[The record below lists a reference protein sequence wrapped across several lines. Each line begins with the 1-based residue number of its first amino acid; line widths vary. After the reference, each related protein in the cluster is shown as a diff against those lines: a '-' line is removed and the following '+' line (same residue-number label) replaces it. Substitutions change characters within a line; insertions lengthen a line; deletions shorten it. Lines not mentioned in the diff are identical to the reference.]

1 MNNEQLK
8 IDMMSNIEAN
18 KEKELSLVKSDG
30 VNIEKLN
37 SELDRQRTEIIALAT
52 NEYNEAIMEVERV
65 RDEAIE
71 VAIKNTAAI
80 DEKYSSTVSKAET
93 LYNDKINEHV
103 RRKEM
108 LSINETDAVA
118 AINSKYDVIKND
130 IEALFAKLES

>member
-37 SELDRQRTEIIALAT
+37 SELDRQKTEIIELAT

-65 RDEAIE
+65 RDDAND
-71 VAIKNTAAI
+71 VARKNTAAI

-93 LYNDKINEHV
+93 LCNEKINEHV

-130 IEALFAKLES
+130 IEVLFAKLES